1 MNPQITQ
8 ISQTHDTKTRG
19 LKYYFETSL
28 CRAKNEDLNTGFTET
43 HRGYREEVLW
53 IPPRRKQSRPA
64 VLGKRELCA
73 PLRDSVSSVFKS
85 LLWFGPAT
93 ALCNLKYLGIVS
105 CFAVG
110 FLLVGI
116 LSLGASNAAQNPATP
131 AAAAPAGQSATAP
144 APPALPVVIDPK
156 AQQFLDRCIQA
167 LGGDAFLTSKTLTTR
182 GRTYSIHDEKTAGMA
197 PFQSWF
203 QYPDKRRF
211 SYGKEK
217 PVILINDG
225 DRGWHL
231 DQFGQFEQDK
241 AQIQSW
247 QLVTRY
253 NLENVLRLRIHE
265 PGALV
270 QDGGVDF
277 VDNLPAHV
285 LEAFD
290 AQHTHLKIYLN
301 TKNFRPIRIS
311 YRIRN
316 PQTQDFDDYSD
327 VYSDYLPY
335 EGIQTAMHTA
345 RLVNDERVSET
356 FRTFAHYND
365 PYPPEYFQPVPIADG
380 RSKEK
385 K

>member
-1 MNPQITQ
+1 MKAGLPALLAIGREEMNPQITPR
-8 ISQTHDTKTRG
+8 IRGSQKSEDRSQK
-19 LKYYFETSL
+19 KDWSSL
-28 CRAKNEDLNTGFTET
+28 CLLTSFC
-43 HRGYREEVLW
+43 L
-53 IPPRRKQSRPA
+53 
-64 VLGKRELCA
+64 L
-73 PLRDSVSSVFKS
+73 SSVFW
-85 LLWFGPAT
+85 LPLIPA
-93 ALCNLKYLGIVS
+93 L
-105 CFAVG
+105 
-110 FLLVGI
+110 
-116 LSLGASNAAQNPATP
+116 NAAQNPA
-131 AAAAPAGQSATAP
+131 APNATP
-144 APPALPVVIDPK
+144 APPGLPVVIDPK
-156 AQQFLDRCIQA
+156 AQQFLDRCIQS
-167 LGGDAFLTSKTLTTR
+167 LGGDAFLSAKTLTTR
-182 GRTYSIHDEKTAGMA
+182 GRVYSIHDEKTAGMA
-197 PFQSWF
+197 PFENWF

-225 DRGWHL
+225 DHGWHL
-231 DQFGQFEQDK
+231 DQFGQFEQGK
-241 AQIQSW
+241 EQIQSW

-285 LEAFD
+285 LEVFD

-301 TKNFRPIRIS
+301 TRNFRPIRIS

-316 PQTQDFDDYSD
+316 LQTQDFDDYSD

-345 RLVNDERVSET
+345 RFVNDERVSET

-365 PYPPEYFQPVPIADG
+365 PYPPEYFQPVPISP
-380 RSKEK
+380 SKSK
-385 K
+385 P

>member
-8 ISQTHDTKTRG
+8 ISQTHGK
-19 LKYYFETSL
+19 K
-28 CRAKNEDLNTGFTET
+28 A
-43 HRGYREEVLW
+43 REANC
-53 IPPRRKQSRPA
+53 A
-64 VLGKRELCA
+64 VLI
-73 PLRDSVSSVFKS
+73 PH
-85 LLWFGPAT
+85 
-93 ALCNLKYLGIVS
+93 LCNLRNLWIAS
-105 CFAVG
+105 CLAVG

-116 LSLGASNAAQNPATP
+116 LSLGASNAGQNPASTSV
-131 AAAAPAGQSATAP
+131 AAPAGQSAAAP

-156 AQQFLDRCIQA
+156 AQQFLDRCIQF
-167 LGGDAFLTSKTLTTR
+167 LGGDAFMNSKTLTTR
-182 GRTYSIHDEKTAGMA
+182 GRVYSIYDEKTAGMA
-197 PFQSWF
+197 PFESWF

-225 DRGWHL
+225 DHGWHL
-231 DQFGQFEQDK
+231 DQFGQFEQGK

-301 TKNFRPIRIS
+301 TRNFRPIRIS
-311 YRIRN
+311 YRIRK

-327 VYSDYLPY
+327 VYSDFLPY
-335 EGIQTAMHTA
+335 EDIQTAMHMV
-345 RLVNDERVSET
+345 RFVNDERVSET

-365 PYPPEYFQPVPIADG
+365 AYPSDYFQPVPIVPS
-380 RSKEK
+380 RSKP
-385 K
+385 